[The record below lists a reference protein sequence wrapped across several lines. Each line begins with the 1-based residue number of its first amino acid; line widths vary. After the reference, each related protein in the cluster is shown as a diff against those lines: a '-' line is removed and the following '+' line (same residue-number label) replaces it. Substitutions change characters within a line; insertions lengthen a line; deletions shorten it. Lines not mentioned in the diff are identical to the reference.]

1 MIFVCMATYNGAK
14 FLREQL
20 DSILKQLDESAKII
34 VADDGSTDG
43 TLDVLREYAARDAKD
58 VACGAKGA
66 ARVQIIESAAAPLG
80 PIYNLERSLQEAYKQ
95 SNASD
100 LIFLADQDDVWLPG
114 KVKQMVE
121 ALQNSA
127 LAIHDAYLLQE
138 LYEGVFERG
147 DSLSEIRPFAK
158 GLFKNWLK
166 NRYTGCCMALHCELL
181 DKALPFPKKLPMHD
195 QWLGMIAEKFFD
207 VAYVDSP
214 LISYRQHKKNTTHIA
229 GGGAGVIQKLKWRLD
244 LLRAFWSRR

>member
-1 MIFVCMATYNGAK
+1 MATYNGAK

-20 DSILKQLDESAKII
+20 DSILTQLDGCAMII

-43 TLDVLREYAARDAKD
+43 TLEILREYGARDIKD
-58 VACGAKGA
+58 VACGAKGGV
-66 ARVQIIESAAAPLG
+66 RVQLIPATGLPLG

-95 SNASD
+95 SNAGD
-100 LIFLADQDDVWLPG
+100 LIFLADQDDVWMPG

-127 LAIHDAYLLQE
+127 LAVHDAYLLQE
-138 LYEGVFERG
+138 RCEGVFERG
-147 DSLSEIRPFAK
+147 DRLSEIRPFAK
-158 GLFKNWLK
+158 GLFKNWFK

-214 LISYRQHKKNTTHIA
+214 LINYRQHKKNATHIA

-244 LLRAFWSRR
+244 LLKAFWSRR

>member
-20 DSILKQLDESAKII
+20 DSILTQLDGNAKVI

-43 TLDVLREYAARDAKD
+43 TLEILREYAARDAK
-58 VACGAKGA
+58 GA
-66 ARVQIIESAAAPLG
+66 ARVQLIPATGLPLG

-95 SNASD
+95 SNGDD

-114 KVKQMVE
+114 KVKQMEE

-127 LAIHDAYLLQE
+127 LAVHDAYLLQE
-138 LYEGVFERG
+138 LYEEAFERG
-147 DSLSEIRPFAK
+147 DRLSEIRPFAK

-166 NRYTGCCMALHCELL
+166 NRYTGCCMVLRRELL
-181 DKALPFPKKLPMHD
+181 DKALPFPKNLPMHD

-214 LISYRQHKKNTTHIA
+214 LISYRQHKKNATHIA